1 MFSFVS
7 QNCSLLLRVA
17 FTIMLAREHKSKRI
31 FMATKLKAQVQRAAN
46 GKIRIEISRDEFE
59 RFCNTFGFFRKDF
72 LKLLRE
78 SEIDHRAGRV
88 TKRESLFELMSE

>member
-1 MFSFVS
+1 M
-7 QNCSLLLRVA
+7 
-17 FTIMLAREHKSKRI
+17 TTE
-31 FMATKLKAQVQRAAN
+31 LKAQIQRAAN

-78 SEIDHRAGRV
+78 SEKDHRAGRV
-88 TKRESLFELMSE
+88 TKRESLLELMGE

>member
-1 MFSFVS
+1 
-7 QNCSLLLRVA
+7 
-17 FTIMLAREHKSKRI
+17 
-31 FMATKLKAQVQRAAN
+31 MATELKAQIQRAAN

-78 SEIDHRAGRV
+78 SEKDHRAGRV
-88 TKRESLFELMSE
+88 AKRESLLELMGE

>member
-1 MFSFVS
+1 
-7 QNCSLLLRVA
+7 
-17 FTIMLAREHKSKRI
+17 
-31 FMATKLKAQVQRAAN
+31 MATKLKAQVRRAAN

-78 SEIDHRAGRV
+78 SEKDHRTGQV
-88 TKRESLFELMSE
+88 TKRESLFELMGE